1 MVIRT
6 NDNRTYTRSD
16 YVDLRFTSVE
26 TEFGRNPWQNYILG
40 EESLNCVAKA
50 GRPGYINLSP
60 NAYTVDGESGTV
72 TLSYSGDSYMTLP
85 LTVTHSGD
93 MNITNFAYDG
103 STITVRYGENSSL
116 IDRSETITV
125 SGKDYQG
132 LTITETAT
140 ITQKV
145 LSYLRFTTSQKTI
158 TQAATSVSF
167 VISDVNV
174 SNIQV
179 SYSGNVG
186 ISNYNLIPITGGHR
200 LTLTTSAN
208 NTSTLKTSTIT
219 VSATDFYGATIS
231 ATATLNQLGL
241 DGTIAV
247 NPSTK
252 TIPKTG
258 SAFTIGVTTDGIT
271 KSTMAASTSGSI
283 NFDGLR

>member
-1 MVIRT
+1 MTV
-6 NDNRTYTRSD
+6 
-16 YVDLRFTSVE
+16 
-26 TEFGRNPWQNYILG
+26 GG
-40 EESLNCVAKA
+40 EPGVA
-50 GRPGYINLSP
+50 
-60 NAYTVDGESGTV
+60 TF
-72 TLSYSGDSYMTLP
+72 SYSGDSHMTLP

-132 LTITETAT
+132 LTVADSTT

-145 LSYLRFTTSQKTI
+145 LTYLRFTNPQKTI

-208 NTSTLKTSTIT
+208 NTRLLKQSTIT
-219 VSATDFYGATIS
+219 VSATNFYGATIS
-231 ATATLNQLGL
+231 ATATLDQLAL
-241 DGTIAV
+241 DGLITLDPA
-247 NPSTK
+247 TR

-258 SAFTIGVTTDGIT
+258 STFVIGVGTEGIYSKTSLNASYSGDIAFT
-271 KSTMAASTSGSI
+271 
-283 NFDGLR
+283 GLM

>member
-1 MVIRT
+1 M
-6 NDNRTYTRSD
+6 
-16 YVDLRFTSVE
+16 LGVE

-40 EESLNCVAKA
+40 EASINSVAKA
-50 GRPGYINLSP
+50 GRPGYISLSP
-60 NAYTVDGESGTV
+60 DTYTVDGEPGVATF
-72 TLSYSGDSYMTLP
+72 SYSGDSHMTLP

-93 MNITNFAYDG
+93 MNITNFTYNG
-103 STITVRYGENSSL
+103 STITVEYGENSSL

-132 LTITETAT
+132 LTVADSTT

-145 LSYLRFTTSQKTI
+145 LTYLHFTTSQQTI
-158 TQAATSVSF
+158 YQAQTSVTF
-167 VISDVNV
+167 DISDVNV
-174 SNIQV
+174 SNLQV
-179 SYSGNVG
+179 SYSGTVG
-186 ISNYNLIPITGGHR
+186 ISNYVLTPNAGGHT
-200 LTLTTSAN
+200 LTLTVSPN

-219 VSATDFYGATIS
+219 VSGTDFYGTTKS
-231 ATATLNQLGL
+231 TTATLNQLGL

-247 NPSTK
+247 NPATK